1 MKEMKVMLPSIERP
15 HKLPVVLSRSEIRLW
30 TKYSSKISMSVSMK
44 ASIQM
49 MIAGFF
55 AIIFTFLLGET
66 SQITVSEISVKSILA
81 LLYLILFGSII
92 AYLSFIWLID
102 KVPPAIVGT
111 YTYINPLVAIFLGWS
126 LLNENITIK
135 QLIALA
141 IILIG
146 VIMVNLNKSKP

>member
-1 MKEMKVMLPSIERP
+1 
-15 HKLPVVLSRSEIRLW
+15 VVLSRSEIRLW

-55 AIIFTFLLGET
+55 AIISTFLLGET

>member
-1 MKEMKVMLPSIERP
+1 
-15 HKLPVVLSRSEIRLW
+15 
-30 TKYSSKISMSVSMK
+30 
-44 ASIQM
+44 
-49 MIAGFF
+49 
-55 AIIFTFLLGET
+55 
-66 SQITVSEISVKSILA
+66 
-81 LLYLILFGSII
+81 LFGSII